1 MSRNPK
7 RPRDPA
13 QLAKL
18 IVDIA
23 TGEVEDREPQTEK
36 DPVAVKR
43 GRLGGLKGGKARAEK
58 MTVTE
63 RKAAATNA
71 VRSRWSRRARP

>member
-1 MSRNPK
+1 MRK

-23 TGEVEDREPQTEK
+23 TGEAEDREPEGKPK
-36 DPVAVKR
+36 DRAAIER
-43 GRLGGLKGGKARAEK
+43 GRLGGIKGGKARAAN
-58 MTVTE
+58 MTAAE
-63 RKAAATNA
+63 RKAAALKA
-71 VRSRWSRRARP
+71 VRSRWK